1 MEAQFYLLLFLKVV
15 HIPLILSKYFFP
27 WKKQIAKKL
36 QKGEIGKEE
45 KQIKDG
51 KKKAYEKMF
60 NWANANWSIEVFFFS
75 PATQETI
82 I

>member
-1 MEAQFYLLLFLKVV
+1 MEARFYLLLFLKVV

-45 KQIKDG
+45 KQTKDG
-51 KKKAYEKMF
+51 KKKHMKKC
-60 NWANANWSIEVFFFS
+60 SIEQMQIEAVRVFFS